1 MDEIKRRLREAVV
14 TSFDYSEEITEE
26 DLFRR
31 IDQVIMQAAK
41 ESFLTLEGKE
51 KLRRELYA
59 SIRGL
64 DILEEIL
71 EQDSITEIMINGFE
85 DIFLE
90 ERGKIHRW
98 ERKFESRQKLEDI
111 VQLIVA
117 KANRIVNEAN
127 PIVDARLSDGSRVN
141 VILPPVALN
150 GPIVTIR
157 KFSKEPFTM
166 DKLIELGA
174 ITKEAAE
181 FLRLLVEAK
190 YNIFICGG
198 TGSGKTTFLNALTA
212 FIPKGERIITIE
224 DAAELKVNGIENLVR
239 LEVRNKN
246 TEGAG
251 EISIRELIRSSLRMR
266 PDRIIVGEVRG
277 AETIDMLQ
285 AMNTGHDGSLSTG
298 HGNSTSDMLDRL
310 ETMVLLGSD
319 IPLMAARRQIASAI
333 DVMVQ
338 LGRLRDGSRCVLE
351 ISEILGCRDGEIE
364 KNPLFVFQE
373 GEEDSAG
380 ALKRTDA
387 VFVQQ
392 MKLKRAGIKEWK
404 ADEELDEAKAV
415 APGDGVLQGLVDGVA
430 VF

>member
-1 MDEIKRRLREAVV
+1 MEELKQRLREEVV
-14 TSFDYSEEITEE
+14 SSFDYSVDITEE
-26 DLFRR
+26 DLYRR
-31 IDQVIMQAAK
+31 IDQTIMQAAK
-41 ESFLTLEGKE
+41 ESFLTLEKKE
-51 KLRRELYA
+51 RLRKELYA

-71 EQDSITEIMINGFE
+71 EKDSITEIMINGAE
-85 DIFLE
+85 DIFIE
-90 ERGKIHRW
+90 EGGKLRRW
-98 ERKFESRQKLEDI
+98 QKRFESRQKLEDI
-111 VQLIVA
+111 IQQIVA

-127 PIVDARLSDGSRVN
+127 PIVDARLADGSRVN

-157 KFSKEPFTM
+157 KFSREPFTM
-166 DKLIELGA
+166 EKLVEFGTLTEDA
-174 ITKEAAE
+174 VA
-181 FLRLLVEAK
+181 FLRKLVEAK
-190 YNIFICGG
+190 YNIFISGG

-212 FIPKGERIITIE
+212 FIPKDERIITIE

-246 TEGAG
+246 NEGGG
-251 EISIRELIRSSLRMR
+251 EICIRELIRTALRMR

-310 ETMVLLGSD
+310 ETMVLLGTD
-319 IPLMAARRQIASAI
+319 IPLMAVRRQISSAI
-333 DVMVQ
+333 DVMVH
-338 LGRLRDGSRCVLE
+338 LGRLRDGRRCVLE

-364 KNPLFVFQE
+364 KNPLFLYQE
-373 GEEDSAG
+373 EEKEHPG
-380 ALKRTDA
+380 GLRRTGA

-392 MKLKRAGIKEWK
+392 MKLRRAGIKGWN
-404 ADEELDEAKAV
+404 ADGEND
-415 APGDGVLQGLVDGVA
+415 
-430 VF
+430 

>member
-1 MDEIKRRLREAVV
+1 MDELKQRLREAVLS
-14 TSFDYSEEITEE
+14 SFDYSEEITEE
-26 DLFRR
+26 DLLRR

-41 ESFLTLEGKE
+41 DSFLTLEGKE

-71 EQDSITEIMINGFE
+71 EEDGVTEIMINGFE

-166 DKLIELGA
+166 EKLIELGA
-174 ITKEAAE
+174 ITKDAAE

-212 FIPKGERIITIE
+212 FIPKQERIITIE

-246 TEGAG
+246 TEGTG

-338 LGRLRDGSRCVLE
+338 LGRLRDGRRCVLE

-364 KNPLFVFQE
+364 KNPLFVYQE
-373 GEEDSAG
+373 GEEDVPG
-380 ALKRTDA
+380 VLKRTGA

-392 MKLKRAGIKEWK
+392 MKLRRAGKKEWK
-404 ADEELDEAKAV
+404 ADGEPEETNAFV
-415 APGDGVLQGLVDGVA
+415 SGNSDGQGSADGVA
-430 VF
+430 VL

>member
-1 MDEIKRRLREAVV
+1 
-14 TSFDYSEEITEE
+14 
-26 DLFRR
+26 
-31 IDQVIMQAAK
+31 
-41 ESFLTLEGKE
+41 
-51 KLRRELYA
+51 
-59 SIRGL
+59 
-64 DILEEIL
+64 
-71 EQDSITEIMINGFE
+71 
-85 DIFLE
+85 
-90 ERGKIHRW
+90 
-98 ERKFESRQKLEDI
+98 
-111 VQLIVA
+111 
-117 KANRIVNEAN
+117 
-127 PIVDARLSDGSRVN
+127 
-141 VILPPVALN
+141 VALN

-166 DKLIELGA
+166 EKLIELGA
-174 ITKEAAE
+174 ISKEAAE

-333 DVMVQ
+333 DVMVH

-364 KNPLFVFQE
+364 KNPLFVYQE
-373 GEEDSAG
+373 GDGISAG

-404 ADEELDEAKAV
+404 ADEEPDKTETT
-415 APGDGVLQGLVDGVA
+415 APGDRVLQGPVNGVA
-430 VF
+430 VL

>member
-1 MDEIKRRLREAVV
+1 MDELKRKLREEII
-14 TSFDYSEEITEE
+14 TSFDYSMEITEE
-26 DLFRR
+26 DLYRR
-31 IDQVIMQAAK
+31 IDQVIVREAK
-41 ESFLTLEGKE
+41 ENFLTLQGKE
-51 KLRRELYA
+51 QLRRELYA

-71 EQDSITEIMINGFE
+71 LQDSITEIMINGPE

-90 ERGKIHRW
+90 ENGKIRRW
-98 ERKFESRQKLEDI
+98 QRCFESRQKLEDI
-111 VQLIVA
+111 IQQIVA

-127 PIVDARLSDGSRVN
+127 PIVDARLEDGSRVN
-141 VILPPVALN
+141 IILPPVALN

-157 KFSKEPFTM
+157 KFAREPYTM
-166 DKLIELGA
+166 ERLVELGA
-174 ITKEAAE
+174 LSSEAAG
-181 FLRLLVEAK
+181 FLKCLVEAR

-198 TGSGKTTFLNALTA
+198 TGSGKTTFLNALTT

-246 TEGAG
+246 TEGSG
-251 EISIRELIRSSLRMR
+251 EISIRELIRTALRMR
-266 PDRIIVGEVRG
+266 PDRILVGEVRG

-310 ETMVLLGSD
+310 ETMVLLGTD
-319 IPLMAARRQIASAI
+319 IPLMAARKQIASAI

-338 LGRLRDGSRCVLE
+338 LGRLRDGRRCVLE
-351 ISEILGCRDGEIE
+351 IAEILGCRDGQIE
-364 KNPLFVFQE
+364 KNPLYVYR
-373 GEEDSAG
+373 EEAG
-380 ALKRTDA
+380 GGAGLKRTGA

-392 MKLKRAGIKEWK
+392 GKLRRAGIREWRSNET
-404 ADEELDEAKAV
+404 AD
-415 APGDGVLQGLVDGVA
+415 
-430 VF
+430 

>member
-1 MDEIKRRLREAVV
+1 MEDLRKRLREEVV
-14 TSFDYSEEITEE
+14 ASLDYSGEITEE
-26 DLFRR
+26 DLYRR
-31 IDQVIMQAAK
+31 IDKAVMQAAK
-41 ESFLTLEGKE
+41 EHFLTLEKKE
-51 KLRRELYA
+51 KLRQEVYA

-64 DILEEIL
+64 DILEEL
-71 EQDSITEIMINGFE
+71 LLKESVTEIMINGAK

-90 ERGKIHRW
+90 EEGKIHRW
-98 ERKFESRQKLEDI
+98 SEAFESVQKLNDI

-157 KFSKEPFTM
+157 KFSKEPFSM
-166 DKLIELGA
+166 EKLVEVGA
-174 ITKEAAE
+174 ISPEAAE

-190 YNIFICGG
+190 YNIFISGG

-212 FIPKGERIITIE
+212 FIPADERIITIE

-246 TEGAG
+246 TEGTG
-251 EISIRELIRSSLRMR
+251 EISIRELIRTSLRMR

-298 HGNSTSDMLDRL
+298 HGNSVPDMLDRL

-319 IPLMAARRQIASAI
+319 IPLAAARRQIASAI
-333 DVMVQ
+333 DVMVH
-338 LGRLRDGSRCVLE
+338 LGRLRDGRRCVLE

-364 KNPLFVFQE
+364 INPLFLYQT
-373 GEEDSAG
+373 EEDG
-380 ALKRTDA
+380 NGVLIRTGA
-387 VFVQQ
+387 VFIQQ
-392 MKLKRAGIKEWK
+392 MKLKRAGKKEIGR
-404 ADEELDEAKAV
+404 AHV
-415 APGDGVLQGLVDGVA
+415 
-430 VF
+430 

>member
-1 MDEIKRRLREAVV
+1 MEELKKRLREEVV
-14 TSFDYSEEITEE
+14 TSFDYSEDITEE
-26 DLFRR
+26 DLYRR
-31 IDQVIMQAAK
+31 IDQVIMQEAK
-41 ESFLTLEGKE
+41 ESFLTLEKKE
-51 KLRRELYA
+51 QLRREIYA

-64 DILEEIL
+64 DILEGIL
-71 EQDSITEIMINGFE
+71 LKEDVTEIMINGA
-85 DIFLE
+85 DHIFLE
-90 ERGKIHRW
+90 EKGKMHRW
-98 ERKFESRQKLEDI
+98 SGRFESRQKLEDI

-127 PIVDARLSDGSRVN
+127 PIVDARLADGSRVN

-166 DKLIELGA
+166 ERLLEIGA
-174 ITKEAAE
+174 ITPEAAE
-181 FLRLLVEAK
+181 FLKQLVEAK

-212 FIPKGERIITIE
+212 FIPGNERIITIE
-224 DAAELKVNGIENLVR
+224 DAAELKVNGVENLVR

-246 TEGAG
+246 TEGTG
-251 EISIRELIRSSLRMR
+251 EISIRELIRASLRMR

-298 HGNSTSDMLDRL
+298 HGNSIPDMLDRL
-310 ETMVLLGSD
+310 ETMVLLGTE
-319 IPLMAARRQIASAI
+319 IPLTAVRRQIASAI
-333 DVMVQ
+333 DVMVH
-338 LGRLRDGSRCVLE
+338 LGRLRDGRRCVLE

-373 GEEDSAG
+373 EEGEPGS
-380 ALKRTDA
+380 LKRTGA
-387 VFVQQ
+387 IFVQQ
-392 MKLKRAGIKEWK
+392 TKLKRAGKKEWNFSEET
-404 ADEELDEAKAV
+404 DEEKTPSRAA
-415 APGDGVLQGLVDGVA
+415 GV
-430 VF
+430 

>member
-1 MDEIKRRLREAVV
+1 MDEIKRRLRETVV
-14 TSFDYSEEITEE
+14 TSFDYSEDITEE
-26 DLFRR
+26 DLLRR
-31 IDQVIMQAAK
+31 IDQVIMQEAK

-166 DKLIELGA
+166 ERLIELGA
-174 ITKEAAE
+174 VSKEAAE

-212 FIPKGERIITIE
+212 FIPKEERIITIE

-338 LGRLRDGSRCVLE
+338 LGRLRDGRRCVLE

-364 KNPLFVFQE
+364 KNPLFVYQE
-373 GEEDSAG
+373 GEEDSVG
-380 ALKRTDA
+380 MLKRTDA

-392 MKLKRAGIKEWK
+392 MKLKRAGIKERK
-404 ADEELDEAKAV
+404 ADEEPDKTEVGAS
-415 APGDGVLQGLVDGVA
+415 GDSVLQGPADGMA
-430 VF
+430 VL

>member
-1 MDEIKRRLREAVV
+1 MEELKKQLREEILS
-14 TSFDYSEEITEE
+14 SFDYAGEITEE
-26 DLFRR
+26 DLYRR
-31 IDQVIMQAAK
+31 IDCGIMQKAK
-41 ESFLTLEGKE
+41 ENFLTLEKKE

-64 DILEEIL
+64 DILEELL
-71 EQDSITEIMINGFE
+71 EEEAVTEIMINGPD

-90 ERGKIHRW
+90 ENGKIRRW
-98 ERKFESRQKLEDI
+98 NRKFESRQKLEDI
-111 VQLIVA
+111 VQMIVA
-117 KANRIVNEAN
+117 KTNRIVNEAS

-141 VILPPVALN
+141 IILPPVALN

-157 KFSKEPFTM
+157 KFSKTPFGM
-166 DKLIELGA
+166 EQMIENGA
-174 ITKEAAE
+174 LTKEAAV
-181 FLRLLVEAK
+181 FLKHLVEAK

-212 FIPKGERIITIE
+212 FIPKEERIITIE
-224 DAAELKVNGIENLVR
+224 DAAELKVHGIENLVR
-239 LEVRNKN
+239 LEMRNKN
-246 TEGAG
+246 TEGTG
-251 EISIRELIRSSLRMR
+251 EISIRELIHTSLRMR

-298 HGNSTSDMLDRL
+298 HGNSIPDMLDRL
-310 ETMVLLGSD
+310 ETMVLLASE

-338 LGRLRDGSRCVLE
+338 LGRLRDGRRCVLE
-351 ISEILGCRDGEIE
+351 IAEILGCREGEIE
-364 KNPLFVFQE
+364 TNPLFVYQE
-373 GEEDSAG
+373 DESGTAG
-380 ALKRTDA
+380 ILRRTGA

-392 MKLKRAGIKEWK
+392 MKLKRAGIKELET
-404 ADEELDEAKAV
+404 DEKTEEAKAAV
-415 APGDGVLQGLVDGVA
+415 TSYGTGQCMSDRMA

>member
-1 MDEIKRRLREAVV
+1 MEELKKHLREEVV
-14 TSFDYSEEITEE
+14 SSFDYSEEITEE

-31 IDQVIMQAAK
+31 IDQVIMQAAR
-41 ESFLTLEGKE
+41 ENFLTLEKKE

-71 EQDSITEIMINGFE
+71 LEDSITEIMINGAD

-90 ERGKIHRW
+90 EGGKIHRW
-98 ERKFESRQKLEDI
+98 TRKFESRQKLEDI

-117 KANRIVNEAN
+117 RANRIVNEAN

-166 DKLIELGA
+166 ERLQEIGA
-174 ITKEAAE
+174 ITAEAAE
-181 FLRLLVEAK
+181 FLKMLVEAK

-212 FIPKGERIITIE
+212 FIPKTERIITIE

-246 TEGAG
+246 TEGTG
-251 EISIRELIRSSLRMR
+251 EISIRELIRTSLRMR

-298 HGNSTSDMLDRL
+298 HGNSIPDMLDRL
-310 ETMVLLGSD
+310 ETMVLLGTD
-319 IPLMAARRQIASAI
+319 IPLTAARRQISSAI
-333 DVMVQ
+333 DVMVH
-338 LGRLRDGSRCVLE
+338 LGRLRDGRRCVLE

-364 KNPLFVFQE
+364 KNPLFVYQE
-373 GEEDSAG
+373 EEEGISG
-380 ALKRTDA
+380 GLIRTSA

-392 MKLKRAGIKEWK
+392 TKLKRSGKKEWK
-404 ADEELDEAKAV
+404 AGGEVDEANNVSAGTG
-415 APGDGVLQGLVDGVA
+415 A
-430 VF
+430 

>member
-1 MDEIKRRLREAVV
+1 MDELKKQLRETVV

-26 DLFRR
+26 DLLRR

-64 DILEEIL
+64 DILEELL
-71 EQDSITEIMINGFE
+71 EKDSITEIMINGYE

-90 ERGKIHRW
+90 EQGRIHRW
-98 ERKFESRQKLEDI
+98 DRKFESRQKLEDI

-166 DKLIELGA
+166 EKLIEIGA
-174 ITKEAAE
+174 VTKDAAE
-181 FLRLLVEAK
+181 FLKLLVEAK

-212 FIPKGERIITIE
+212 FIPKEERIITIE

-246 TEGAG
+246 TEGTG

-338 LGRLRDGSRCVLE
+338 LGRLRDGKRCVLE

-364 KNPLFVFQE
+364 KNPLFVYQE
-373 GEEDSAG
+373 GEENSAG
-380 ALKRTDA
+380 VLKRTDA

-392 MKLKRAGIKEWK
+392 MKLKRAGRKEWESV
-404 ADEELDEAKAV
+404 EELDETKAA
-415 APGDGVLQGLVDGVA
+415 APGDCVLQNPVNGMA

>member
-1 MDEIKRRLREAVV
+1 MDEIKKQLREAVV

-31 IDQVIMQAAK
+31 IDQMIMQAAK
-41 ESFLTLEGKE
+41 ENFLTLEGKE

-166 DKLIELGA
+166 EKLIELGA
-174 ITKEAAE
+174 ISKEAAE

-333 DVMVQ
+333 DVMVH

-364 KNPLFVFQE
+364 KNPLFVYQE
-373 GEEDSAG
+373 GDGISAG

-404 ADEELDEAKAV
+404 ADEEPDKTETT
-415 APGDGVLQGLVDGVA
+415 APGDRVLQGPVNGVA
-430 VF
+430 VL

>member
-1 MDEIKRRLREAVV
+1 MEELKRQLREEVIA
-14 TSFDYSEEITEE
+14 SIDYSEEITEE
-26 DLFRR
+26 ELYRK
-31 IDQVIMQAAK
+31 IDTVIMQASK
-41 ESFLTLEGKE
+41 SHFLTLEKKE
-51 KLRRELYA
+51 KLRQKVYA

-64 DILEEIL
+64 DILEEL
-71 EQDSITEIMINGFE
+71 LSKDSITEIMINGAE
-85 DIFLE
+85 DVFLE
-90 ERGKIHRW
+90 EGGKIYRW
-98 ERKFESRQKLEDI
+98 QGHFESGQRLEDI

-117 KANRIVNEAN
+117 RANRIVNEAN

-157 KFSKEPFTM
+157 KFSREPFTM
-166 DKLIELGA
+166 EKLMEIGA
-174 ITKEAAE
+174 VTADAAE
-181 FLRLLVEAK
+181 FLKLLVEAK

-212 FIPKGERIITIE
+212 FIPGNERIITIE
-224 DAAELKVNGIENLVR
+224 DAAELRVNGIENLVR

-246 TEGAG
+246 TEGVG
-251 EISIRELIRSSLRMR
+251 EISIRELIRTSLRMR

-298 HGNSTSDMLDRL
+298 HGNSVSDMLDRL

-319 IPLMAARRQIASAI
+319 IPLAAARRQISSAI
-333 DVMVQ
+333 DVMVH
-338 LGRLRDGSRCVLE
+338 LGRLRDGRRCVLE

-364 KNPLFVFQE
+364 INPLFVYQE
-373 GEEDSAG
+373 SEDAKTG
-380 ALKRTDA
+380 GLKRTGA

-392 MKLKRAGIKEWK
+392 MKLKRAGKKEWDTGGE
-404 ADEELDEAKAV
+404 ADETKISSPAADSGTGCA
-415 APGDGVLQGLVDGVA
+415 DSVA

>member
-1 MDEIKRRLREAVV
+1 MA
-14 TSFDYSEEITEE
+14 SFDYSEEITEE
-26 DLFRR
+26 DLYHR
-31 IDQVIMQAAK
+31 IDQAIMQAAR
-41 ESFLTLEGKE
+41 ENFLTLEKKE
-51 KLRRELYA
+51 KLRQELYA

-71 EQDSITEIMINGFE
+71 EEESVTEIMINGAE

-90 ERGKIHRW
+90 EGGKIHRW
-98 ERKFESRQKLEDI
+98 SGKFESRQKLEDI
-111 VQLIVA
+111 IQLIVA

-157 KFSKEPFTM
+157 KFSKDPFTM
-166 DKLIELGA
+166 ERLVELGA
-174 ITKEAAE
+174 ITRTAAD
-181 FLRLLVEAK
+181 FLKVLVEAK

-246 TEGAG
+246 TEGTG
-251 EISIRELIRSSLRMR
+251 EISIRELIRTSLRMR

-338 LGRLRDGSRCVLE
+338 LGRLRDGRRCVLE

-364 KNPLFVFQE
+364 KNPLFVYQE
-373 GEEDSAG
+373 DDDGGCGS
-380 ALKRTDA
+380 LKRTGA

-392 MKLKRAGIKEWK
+392 MKLKRAGIKEWC
-404 ADEELDEAKAV
+404 E
-415 APGDGVLQGLVDGVA
+415 DGTNN
-430 VF
+430 